1 MYSHNFKIFRFKS
14 NGERAS
20 KPFVYATCGKQV
32 EQITSKMRH
41 DYVVMNGNKIICSRI
56 TNPSLKDQIINDV
69 LMQYI
74 KPFRDDAIRTATE
87 LFYPEDVKEQLNAAM
102 TETEIANILRNARL
116 AV

>member
-1 MYSHNFKIFRFKS
+1 MKNFKIFRFRK

-20 KPFVYATCGKQV
+20 KPFVYATCGEQV
-32 EQITSKMRH
+32 EQIVSKMRH
-41 DYVVMNGNKIICSRI
+41 DYVVMNGNKIICSHI
-56 TNPSLKDQIINDV
+56 TDPSLKDQIVNDV

-87 LFYPEDVKEQLNAAM
+87 LFYPEAVKEQLSAAM
-102 TETEIANILRNARL
+102 TETEIAKILRNARM